1 MNRNLSGWLPG
12 IVLALA
18 IAAVL
23 SLAACGGGGGGEEQS
38 PTPADATAGVEEQSP
53 TPADAMAGVEPE
65 ELDAM
70 MLQADDLPQGFSYDV
85 SSEVPALPGVGE
97 PEQRVAGRRLRSL
110 LEKSLQQ
117 EGKTVCIV
125 SDLELYV
132 SAEDAATR
140 LAGEQ
145 QAMEEKATA
154 VPAGEGV
161 PEKLDLPVIGDEA
174 DGFSLA
180 APQVSFC
187 GWESVKAEVVS
198 LTFRKGRL
206 LADVRTYTLGQGAS
220 TDQAIQL
227 ATTLLTRIEH
237 SLGEQ

>member
-1 MNRNLSGWLPG
+1 MIRSAANGFRALWLG
-12 IVLALA
+12 AA

-23 SLAACGGGGGGEEQS
+23 SLAACGGGGSGDEQS
-38 PTPADATAGVEEQSP
+38 PTPADETA
-53 TPADAMAGVEPE
+53 AVEPE

-85 SSEVPALPGVGE
+85 SGEVPALPGVAE
-97 PEQRVAGRRLRSL
+97 PEQRMAGRRLRSL
-110 LEKSLQQ
+110 LEESLQQ
-117 EGKTVCIV
+117 EGKAVCIV

-132 SAEDAATR
+132 SAEDAAAR

-154 VPAGEGV
+154 VPTEEGALQM
-161 PEKLDLPVIGDEA
+161 LDLPAMGDEA
-174 DGFSLA
+174 DGFFLS
-180 APQVSFC
+180 APRVSFC
-187 GWESVKAEVVS
+187 GWEAVQAEVVS
-198 LTFRKGRL
+198 VTFRKGRL

-227 ATTLLTRIEH
+227 ANALLTRIEH
-237 SLGEQ
+237 GLGAY

>member
-1 MNRNLSGWLPG
+1 MNRNLTGWLPG

-23 SLAACGGGGGGEEQS
+23 SLAACGGGDGGEEQS
-38 PTPADATAGVEEQSP
+38 PTPTDATA
-53 TPADAMAGVEPE
+53 DVEPE

-70 MLQADDLPQGFSYDV
+70 MLQADDLPDGFSYDV

-110 LEKSLQQ
+110 LEESLQQ

-154 VPAGEGV
+154 VPAEQGV
-161 PEKLDLPVIGDEA
+161 PQKLDLPVIGDEA
-174 DGFSLA
+174 DGFFLA

-187 GWESVKAEVVS
+187 GWESVQAEVVS

-206 LADVRTYTLGQGAS
+206 LADVWTYTLGQGAS

-237 SLGEQ
+237 GLGEQ

>member
-1 MNRNLSGWLPG
+1 MNRKPRGWLPG
-12 IVLALA
+12 IVLTLA

-38 PTPADATAGVEEQSP
+38 PTPADET
-53 TPADAMAGVEPE
+53 AGVEPE
-65 ELDAM
+65 DLDAM

-85 SSEVPALPGVGE
+85 SSEVPALPGAGE
-97 PEQRVAGRRLRSL
+97 PEQRMAGRRLRSL
-110 LEKSLQQ
+110 LEESLQQ

-132 SAEDAATR
+132 SAEDAAAR

-145 QAMEEKATA
+145 QAMAEKATA
-154 VPAGEGV
+154 VPAEEGTL
-161 PEKLDLPVIGDEA
+161 ETLDLPAMGDEA
-174 DGFSLA
+174 DGFFLS

-187 GWESVKAEVVS
+187 GWQAVAAEVLSV
-198 LTFRKGRL
+198 TFRKGRL

-220 TDQAIQL
+220 TDQAIEL
-227 ATTLLTRIEH
+227 ARKLLARIEAG
-237 SLGEQ
+237 LGEQ

>member
-1 MNRNLSGWLPG
+1 MNRKPTGWRAG
-12 IVLALA
+12 IAFALA

-23 SLAACGGGGGGEEQS
+23 SLAACGGGGGGEELS
-38 PTPADATAGVEEQSP
+38 PTPADET
-53 TPADAMAGVEPE
+53 AGVEPE

-85 SSEVPALPGVGE
+85 SSEVPSLPDMAE

-110 LEKSLQQ
+110 LEESLQQ
-117 EGKTVCIV
+117 QGKTVCIV

-132 SAEDAATR
+132 SAEDAAAR
-140 LAGEQ
+140 LEGEQ
-145 QAMEEKATA
+145 QAMEEQATA
-154 VPAGEGV
+154 VPAGEGALQ
-161 PEKLDLPVIGDEA
+161 KLDLPAMGDEA
-174 DGFSLA
+174 DGFFLS
-180 APQVSFC
+180 APRVSFC
-187 GWESVKAEVVS
+187 GWQSVQAEVVS

-227 ATTLLTRIEH
+227 ASALLTHIEH
-237 SLGEQ
+237 SLGAY